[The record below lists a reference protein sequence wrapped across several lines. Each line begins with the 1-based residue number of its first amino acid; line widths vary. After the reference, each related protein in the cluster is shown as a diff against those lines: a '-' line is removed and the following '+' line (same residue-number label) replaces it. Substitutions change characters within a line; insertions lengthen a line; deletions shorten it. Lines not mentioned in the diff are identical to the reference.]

1 MGIGAPYVKARM
13 WLVDVAVV
21 VPSITWCLEVGTL
34 WGNNGQALPLPESW
48 LPFFWKILGRGYF
61 FRLAV
66 SMRTCAATHI
76 FQLSNLGCFCL

>member
-21 VPSITWCLEVGTL
+21 VPSITWCLEVWGTL
-34 WGNNGQALPLPESW
+34 WGNNGQALPFPKAGC
-48 LPFFWKILGRGYF
+48 PFSWKILGRGYF

-76 FQLSNLGCFCL
+76 FHESSLGIF